1 MNIGSPIPDP
11 RLQVMAD
18 LSVQIDQFF
27 AAGKRLMLIE
37 AGVSGECCGMKN
49 PHQRKQRAARD
60 AAAPMVRELAA
71 QGLNAQ
77 EIGEAMKTSHTRIRL
92 IAQENG
98 ITLGGSA

>member
-18 LSVQIDQFF
+18 LGAQIDQFF
-27 AAGKRLMLIE
+27 AAGRRPAAIPS
-37 AGVSGECCGMKN
+37 GVSGEGCGMKS